1 MAENKGAAGSFN
13 INIVFE
19 KGRKKWIPSVWKIDQ
34 QKNSGH
40 AFGCR
45 PRSFN
50 TSFVSAIMN
59 ARFAV
64 LTGP

>member
-1 MAENKGAAGSFN
+1 VAENKGAAGSFN

-19 KGRKKWIPSVWKIDQ
+19 KGRKNWIPSVCKIDQ
-34 QKNSGH
+34 QKNSGPVS
-40 AFGCR
+40 GCR

-50 TSFVSAIMN
+50 ASIVSAIMN